1 LRRIFFILL
10 CLTLCST
17 ASVSHVAAWGN
28 GGYSQYP
35 PPFTPKYG
43 THDWIAE
50 HALDW
55 LPDEEKQFITDH
67 LLDYRY
73 GTELPDNKTIHDGI
87 GDTAKHIVYY
97 SSTGNLMKNSSAGRA
112 SDLYTQALNNLT
124 SGDFATGAEN
134 AGAMSHYIADLAAFG
149 HVMGSMTDWGKER
162 HHSDYEDYVGRRT
175 SNYDSE
181 FDSYLIFDGELAV
194 ISAYDA
200 ALKVAYDTTFDIDG
214 DLTCVWMDQN
224 YDWRNPVFKSRCG
237 ESLNLAVNI
246 IADVLHTLWLE
257 AGKPIP
263 ELNLNAITALV
274 FILITATV
282 IVSRRSRRPSRLH
295 GVSVP

>member
-1 LRRIFFILL
+1 M
-10 CLTLCST
+10 CST

-28 GGYSQYP
+28 GGYSEYP
-35 PPFTPKYG
+35 PPSTPKYG

-55 LPDEEKQFITDH
+55 LPQEEKQFITDH
-67 LLDYRY
+67 LEDYLY
-73 GTELPDNKTIHDGI
+73 GTELPDRHKTQGGI
-87 GDTAKHIVYY
+87 GDPGEHIFYFD
-97 SSTGNLMKNSSAGRA
+97 SSEAVTDDSAAVRA
-112 SDLYTQALNNLT
+112 SQVYLQAL
-124 SGDFATGAEN
+124 DFLKSEDLADGVKY
-134 AGAMSHYIADLAAFG
+134 AGVMSHYIADLAAFG
-149 HVMGSMTDWGKER
+149 HVMGKATEWGKEL
-162 HHSDYEDYVGRRT
+162 HHSDYEEEACKRT

-181 FDSYLIFDGELAV
+181 FNSYLVFDGELTI

-200 ALKVAYDTTFDIDG
+200 ALKLAYDTTFDIDG

-224 YDWRNPVFKSRCG
+224 YNWSNPAFKNRCG

-274 FILITATV
+274 FILMTGAV
-282 IVSRRSRRPSRLH
+282 IVSRRRLLRLR
-295 GVSVP
+295 GVSFS

>member
-1 LRRIFFILL
+1 MRRIFFILL
-10 CLTLCST
+10 CLTMCST

-28 GGYSQYP
+28 GGYSEYP
-35 PPFTPKYG
+35 PPSTPKYG

-55 LPDEEKQFITDH
+55 LPQEEKQFITDH
-67 LLDYRY
+67 LLDYLY
-73 GTELPDNKTIHDGI
+73 GTELPDRHKTQGGI
-87 GDTAKHIVYY
+87 GDPGEHIFYFD
-97 SSTGNLMKNSSAGRA
+97 SSEAVTDDSAAVRA
-112 SDLYTQALNNLT
+112 SEVYLQAL
-124 SGDFATGAEN
+124 DFLKSEDLADGVKY
-134 AGAMSHYIADLAAFG
+134 AGVMSHYIADLAVFG
-149 HVMGSMTDWGKER
+149 HVMGKATEWGKEL
-162 HHSDYEDYVGRRT
+162 HHSDYEEEACERT

-181 FDSYLIFDGELAV
+181 FNSYLIFDGELTI

-200 ALKVAYDTTFDIDG
+200 ALKLAYDTTFDIDG

-224 YDWRNPVFKSRCG
+224 YDWSNPAFKNRCG

-274 FILITATV
+274 FILMTGAV
-282 IVSRRSRRPSRLH
+282 IVSRRRLLRLR
-295 GVSVP
+295 GVSVF

>member
-1 LRRIFFILL
+1 MRRIFFILL

-28 GGYSQYP
+28 GGHSEYP

-55 LPDEEKQFITDH
+55 LPPEEKQFITDH
-67 LLDYRY
+67 LLDYLY

-87 GDTAKHIVYY
+87 GDKAKHIVYY
-97 SSTGNLMKNSSAGRA
+97 SSTGTLMKNSSADRA
-112 SDLYTQALNNLT
+112 SDLYTLALNNLT

-149 HVMGSMTDWGKER
+149 HVMGVNYWGDER
-162 HHSDYEDYVGRRT
+162 HHDDYEEYVGRRT
-175 SNYDSE
+175 SKYDSV
-181 FDSYLIFDGELAV
+181 FNSYLIFDGELE
-194 ISAYDA
+194 ITSAYDA
-200 ALKVAYDTTFDIDG
+200 ALKLAYDTTFNIDG
-214 DLTCVWMDQN
+214 NCTWMDQN
-224 YDWRNPVFKSRCG
+224 YDWSNPKFKNRCG

-263 ELNLNAITALV
+263 ELNPNAITALV

-282 IVSRRSRRPSRLH
+282 IVSRRRLLRLH
-295 GVSVP
+295 GVSVL

>member
-1 LRRIFFILL
+1 
-10 CLTLCST
+10 LTLCST

-28 GGYSQYP
+28 GGYSEYP
-35 PPFTPKYG
+35 PPATPKYG

-55 LPDEEKQFITDH
+55 LPPEEKQFITDH

-73 GTELPDNKTIHDGI
+73 GTELPDNKSICDGI
-87 GDTAKHIVYY
+87 GDKPKHIVYY
-97 SSTGNLMKNSSAGRA
+97 SSTGTLMKDSSADRA
-112 SDLYTQALNNLT
+112 SDLYTLALNNLT
-124 SGDFATGAEN
+124 SGHFATGAEN
-134 AGAMSHYIADLAAFG
+134 AGAMSHYIADLASFG
-149 HVMGSMTDWGKER
+149 HVMGKGTDWGAEVEA
-162 HHSDYEDYVGRRT
+162 HHNGYEEYVGGRT
-175 SNYDSE
+175 SKYDSE
-181 FDSYLIFDGELAV
+181 FNSYLIFDGELTA
-194 ISAYDA
+194 ISAYHA
-200 ALKVAYDTTFDIDG
+200 ALKLAYDTTFDIDG
-214 DLTCVWMDQN
+214 NFTCVWMDQN
-224 YDWRNPVFKSRCG
+224 YHYRSSNPDFNNRCG

-263 ELNLNAITALV
+263 ELNLNAIRALV

-282 IVSRRSRRPSRLH
+282 VVSRRSRRSSRLH

>member
-55 LPDEEKQFITDH
+55 LPDEEKQFIADH
-67 LLDYRY
+67 LLDYLY

-97 SSTGNLMKNSSAGRA
+97 SSTGNLMKNSSADRA
-112 SDLYTQALNNLT
+112 FDLYTLALNNLT

-282 IVSRRSRRPSRLH
+282 IVSCRSRRSSGLY

>member
-1 LRRIFFILL
+1 MRRIFFVLL
-10 CLTLCST
+10 CLTMCST

-28 GGYSQYP
+28 GGYSEYP
-35 PPFTPKYG
+35 PPSTPKYG

-55 LPDEEKQFITDH
+55 LPQEEKQFITDH
-67 LLDYRY
+67 LEDYLY
-73 GTELPDNKTIHDGI
+73 GTELPDRHKTQGGI
-87 GDTAKHIVYY
+87 GDPGEHIFYFD
-97 SSTGNLMKNSSAGRA
+97 SSEAVTDDSAAVRA
-112 SDLYTQALNNLT
+112 SQVYLQAL
-124 SGDFATGAEN
+124 DFLKSEDLANGVKY
-134 AGAMSHYIADLAAFG
+134 AGVMSHYIADLAAFG
-149 HVMGSMTDWGKER
+149 HVMGKATEWGKEL
-162 HHSDYEDYVGRRT
+162 HHSDYEEEACKRT

-181 FDSYLIFDGELAV
+181 FNSYLVFDGELTI

-200 ALKVAYDTTFDIDG
+200 ALKLAYDTTFDIDG

-224 YDWRNPVFKSRCG
+224 YNWSNPAFKNRCG

-274 FILITATV
+274 FILMTGAV
-282 IVSRRSRRPSRLH
+282 IVSRRRLLRLR
-295 GVSVP
+295 GVSFS

>member
-1 LRRIFFILL
+1 
-10 CLTLCST
+10 
-17 ASVSHVAAWGN
+17 
-28 GGYSQYP
+28 
-35 PPFTPKYG
+35 
-43 THDWIAE
+43 
-50 HALDW
+50 LDW
-55 LPDEEKQFITDH
+55 LPPEEKQFITDH
-67 LLDYRY
+67 LLDYLY

-87 GDTAKHIVYY
+87 GDKAKHIVYY
-97 SSTGNLMKNSSAGRA
+97 SSTGTLMKNSSADRA
-112 SDLYTQALNNLT
+112 FDLYTLALNNLT

-162 HHSDYEDYVGRRT
+162 HHDDYEGYVGRRT

-181 FDSYLIFDGELAV
+181 FDSYLIFDGELAI

-200 ALKVAYDTTFDIDG
+200 ALKLAYDTTFDIDG

-224 YDWRNPVFKSRCG
+224 YDWRNPVFKNRCG

-263 ELNLNAITALV
+263 ELNPNAITALV